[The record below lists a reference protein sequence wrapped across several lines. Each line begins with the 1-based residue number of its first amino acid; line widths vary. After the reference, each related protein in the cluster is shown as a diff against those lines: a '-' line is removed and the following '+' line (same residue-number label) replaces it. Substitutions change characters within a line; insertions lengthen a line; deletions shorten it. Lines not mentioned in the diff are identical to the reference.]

1 MEGRAFRGNKVW
13 GGLEAGC
20 GGGYFR
26 VISYEGR
33 ILYSVVLW
41 PGGLK
46 VHTKN
51 YYAKGRRESGGCRGC
66 SLSFGSWARGR
77 IQVQ

>member
-1 MEGRAFRGNKVW
+1 MEGGAFRGNKVW

-20 GGGYFR
+20 GGGGYFR
-26 VISYEGR
+26 VISYEGC

-41 PGGLK
+41 PGRLK

-51 YYAKGRRESGGCRGC
+51 YYVKGKLESEDCKVCGMNLGGLREGG
-66 SLSFGSWARGR
+66 FGP
-77 IQVQ
+77 